1 MLRMPLNKSYAYC
14 YVLVQGQI
22 RSVIGQ
28 AKLLIAQRFKQFI
41 GLVDNCE
48 FKLGEKET
56 TFTDLQG
63 FWDMIYFQVLNIVK
77 YWVCH
82 NQKQPTFELLLELST
97 SEILMV
103 HWFYKGGRCRQEIW
117 RFATAERGWMGEEIS
132 RSCQKSCKS
141 KPIIHIKEED
151 YMYII
156 IHNFLVAL

>member
-1 MLRMPLNKSYAYC
+1 MPI
-14 YVLVQGQI
+14 VMFLVQGQI

-77 YWVCH
+77 Y
-82 NQKQPTFELLLELST
+82 
-97 SEILMV
+97 
-103 HWFYKGGRCRQEIW
+103 
-117 RFATAERGWMGEEIS
+117 
-132 RSCQKSCKS
+132 
-141 KPIIHIKEED
+141 
-151 YMYII
+151 
-156 IHNFLVAL
+156 